1 MVDFCYLSRKMT
13 KFARDMKRIGV
24 CIALA
29 AILMATACKRDGAGE
44 ATVSTTQNHVETRS
58 DTLVYKVMGAPTTE
72 LRLAGI
78 DSLEAAGAITP
89 LRADYLRSD
98 VYYKLDQP
106 RFEEYYYKRALE
118 RKVTGNDDRDIRF
131 TAAAA
136 RQVGRGGSAI
146 VQQIPRHQV
155 WQEP

>member
-1 MVDFCYLSRKMT
+1 M
-13 KFARDMKRIGV
+13 GV
-24 CIALA
+24 CIALVT
-29 AILMATACKRDGAGE
+29 ILMATACKRDRPGE
-44 ATVSTTQNHVETRS
+44 VAVGTTRNHVETS
-58 DTLVYKVMGAPTTE
+58 SVKLVNQVMDAPTIE

-78 DSLEAAGAITP
+78 DSLEKAGVITP
-89 LRADYLRSD
+89 LRADYLRGD
-98 VYYKLDQP
+98 IYYKMDQP